1 MPPPTAKGR
10 VVRKYCAKYPHKASL
25 TLARMIYAENGA
37 MFTSVDSVRGMV
49 TYHRGLLKT
58 KRRNGKSRVAA
69 DPIPSMAGSST
80 VNSFYRAPRTK
91 AQDRTDY
98 VIHGAQRILRLS
110 DIHFPIHDA
119 DAVNAALDYGRQ
131 HDPTVILLD
140 GDIADL
146 SEFSTHERTT
156 LANYVTEE
164 IVMIVE
170 FLDALRALF
179 PNARI
184 IWKEGNHEA
193 RFLKY
198 LIRKAPELLAT
209 DCFELMGFIRFI
221 SGRADATMNVEW
233 VDGQRIIRAGKLAL
247 LHGHEFRG
255 GGGVNPARWLYLR
268 TGENAVCGHFHRT
281 SEHSEPSLS
290 GEQRG
295 AWSTGCLCHLSP
307 DYLRHNKWNHGFA
320 WIDVLDNGNFRL
332 KNIRILDGE
341 IY

>member
-1 MPPPTAKGR
+1 MSARITKKGE
-10 VVRKYCAKYPHKASL
+10 VARKWCEKHPDVADN
-25 TLARMIYAENGA
+25 TLARMMLAKHDALFINLSTARQ
-37 MFTSVDSVRGMV
+37 VIR
-49 TYHRGLLKT
+49 YHRGRYST
-58 KRRNGKSRVAA
+58 MKSTGYKCME
-69 DPIPSMAGSST
+69 PIPST
-80 VNSFYRAPRTK
+80 VVDDRTRSDYRAPKTV
-91 AQDRTDY
+91 ANDRTDF
-98 VIHGAQRILRLS
+98 VIAGAQRILRLS
-110 DIHFPIHDA
+110 DIHFPIHDP
-119 DAVNAALDYGRQ
+119 AALDAALEYGKA
-131 HDPTVILLD
+131 HNPTIILLD

-146 SEFSTHERTT
+146 SEFSTHEASS
-156 LANYVTEE
+156 LSNYVKEE
-164 IVMIVE
+164 MGMIAD
-170 FLDALRALF
+170 FFDGLRRMF
-179 PNARI
+179 PKARI

-198 LIRKAPELLAT
+198 LLRKAPELLAT
-209 DCFELMGFIRFI
+209 DCFDLMSFVRFI
-221 SGRADATMNVEW
+221 SGRQDATHRVEW
-233 VDGQRIIRAGKLAL
+233 VGGQRIIRSGKLAL

-307 DYLRHNKWNHGFA
+307 EYLRHNKWNHGFA
-320 WIDVLDNGNFRL
+320 WVDVLANGNFRL